1 MSLIVG
7 VLLILVPFIIGIIL
21 LVFFKFKA
29 DMVGTI
35 IFVVILILSI
45 FYFNTDWRIAFIVS
59 LAGIIKS
66 FPISLMVLTSIL
78 MMTYMEKTG
87 ALAKLVVSFKKIGG
101 GNQAF
106 QIMIINLAL
115 GTFLVSIGATPV
127 TMLPPVLAAMG
138 YSAFASVALPAIGYD
153 PLCTYA
159 LLAVPASFFAD
170 FMGISLV
177 ESGRAFSY
185 YMPLV
190 TLGIAMGMLWLAGGK
205 KLFFSKDGLLFGLVG
220 GLTAGGSAILVN
232 LVGLLPAEFFRNIAT
247 ALVSLTGVIAGIITG
262 GVLIIIALL
271 KKIKIVDSSVL
282 TAEEKEIDK
291 SMPLIKALSPWLFL
305 IVFVIITNL
314 IPPVYHFLHS
324 TISLTITLGE
334 ISINTA
340 IFSHA
345 YFWVLIA
352 TLCSIPILGKGKT
365 TTRVWLKR
373 SLRPVYAAAIFF
385 AIAYIIIYSGT
396 NYSNI
401 IMDGNVISTIWYK
414 ISTNNMINI
423 LALASAN
430 IFGNMYPLIVPFIG
444 LFAGFISGSETSA
457 IAIFTNYHAETAT
470 ALGISAL
477 AVGTANGVGGGLASV
492 LSPAKIQNAAAVID
506 KVGIEA
512 EVIRKTAPNPLL
524 MTLSVS
530 AICLCWANNYIW
542 WKWIIVFGIFALMLT
557 GILLFI
563 YFKNGKKRE
572 KKL

>member
-1 MSLIVG
+1 MSLAID
-7 VLLILVPFIIGIIL
+7 VLLILIPFFIGIVL
-21 LVFFKFKA
+21 LIFFKFKA

-35 IFVVILILSI
+35 IFVIVLLLSI
-45 FYFNTDWRIAFIVS
+45 FYFNTDWKVAFIVS

-78 MMTYMEKTG
+78 MMTYMQKTG

-115 GTFLVSIGATPV
+115 GTFLVSIGATPI

-159 LLAVPASFFAD
+159 LLAVPASVFAD
-170 FMGISLV
+170 FMGITLV

-205 KLFFSKDGLLFGLVG
+205 KLLFSKDGLLFGLIG
-220 GLTAGGSAILVN
+220 GLTAGMTALGAN
-232 LVGLLPAEFFRNIAT
+232 LLTLLPLGNSFAEV
-247 ALVSLTGVIAGIITG
+247 LVLLTGVIAGIVTAMS
-262 GVLIIIALL
+262 LIIVALI
-271 KKIKIVDSSVL
+271 KKIKIIDASVL
-282 TAEEKEIDK
+282 TDEEKKTDK
-291 SMPLIKALSPWLFL
+291 SMSLIKALSPWLFL
-305 IVFVIITNL
+305 IGFVMITNL
-314 IPPVYHFLHS
+314 IPPIYTFLHF
-324 TISLTITLGE
+324 SLPLAITLGE
-334 ISINTA
+334 ITINTA

-352 TLCSIPILGKGKT
+352 TVCSIPILGRGKQT
-365 TTRVWLKR
+365 MKVWIKR
-373 SLRPVYAAAIFF
+373 SFRPVYAAAIFF

-396 NYSNI
+396 RYSNI
-401 IMDGNVISTIWYK
+401 IMDGSIISQNWHK
-414 ISTNNMINI
+414 FSNNNMVNI
-423 LALASAN
+423 LALTSAAV
-430 IFGNMYPLIVPFIG
+430 FGNMYPLIAPFIG

-457 IAIFTNYHAETAT
+457 IAMFTNLHAETAA

-477 AVGTANGVGGGLASV
+477 AVGTANGIGGGLASV

-506 KVGIEA
+506 QVGIEG
-512 EVIRKTAPNPLL
+512 EVIKKTAPIAIL
-524 MTLSVS
+524 MTLSVA
-530 AICLCWANNYIW
+530 AICLCWANSYIW
-542 WKWIIVFGIFALMLT
+542 WKWIIVFGIFLT
-557 GILLFI
+557 VLVSLGLFI
-563 YFKNGKKRE
+563 YYRKE
-572 KKL
+572 KQK

>member
-1 MSLIVG
+1 MSIVVD
-7 VLLILVPFIIGIIL
+7 VLLILIPFFIGIIL
-21 LVFFKFKA
+21 LIFFKFKA

-35 IFVVILILSI
+35 IFVIILIVSI
-45 FYFNTDWRIAFIVS
+45 FYFNTDWKISFIVS

-78 MMTYMEKTG
+78 MMTYMQKTG

-138 YSAFASVALPAIGYD
+138 YSAFSSVALPAIGYD

-205 KLFFSKDGLLFGLVG
+205 KLLFSKDALLFGVVG
-220 GLTAGGSAILVN
+220 GLTAGCSAVLVN
-232 LVGLLPAEFFRNIAT
+232 MVGLLPLDFFRNIAT
-247 ALVSLTGVIAGIITG
+247 ALVPLTGVIAGLITG
-262 GVLIIIALL
+262 IVLVGIALL
-271 KKIKIVDSSVL
+271 KKIKIVDHSVL
-282 TAEEKEIDK
+282 TEEEKEIDK
-291 SMPLIKALSPWLFL
+291 SMPLAKALSPWLFL
-305 IVFVIITNL
+305 IVFVILTNL
-314 IPPVYHFLHS
+314 IPPVYQFLHTS
-324 TISLTITLGE
+324 VPLTINLGE
-334 ISINTA
+334 ITINTA

-352 TLCSIPILGKGKT
+352 TLCSIPILGRGKDT
-365 TTRVWLKR
+365 LNVWLKR
-373 SLRPVYAAAIFF
+373 SIRPVYAAAIFF

-396 NYSNI
+396 RYSTI
-401 IMDGNVISTIWYK
+401 IMDGSIISSIWYK
-414 ISTNNMINI
+414 VSNNNMINI
-423 LALASAN
+423 LAIASADV
-430 IFGNMYPLIVPFIG
+430 FGNMYPLIVPFIG

-457 IAIFTNYHAETAT
+457 IAMFTNYHAETAT

-506 KVGIEA
+506 QVGIEG
-512 EVIRKTAPNPLL
+512 EVIRKTAPIALL
-524 MTLSVS
+524 MTLSVA

-542 WKWIIVFGIFALMLT
+542 WKWIIVFSVFCLIVAA
-557 GILLFI
+557 ISLFI
-563 YFKNGKKRE
+563 YIRNGKKVDIY
-572 KKL
+572 

>member
-1 MSLIVG
+1 MSLAID
-7 VLLILVPFIIGIIL
+7 VLLILIPFFIGIVL
-21 LVFFKFKA
+21 LIFFKFKA

-35 IFVVILILSI
+35 IFVIVLLLSI
-45 FYFNTDWRIAFIVS
+45 FYFNTDWKVAFIVS

-78 MMTYMEKTG
+78 MMTYMQKTG

-115 GTFLVSIGATPV
+115 GTFLVSIGATPI

-159 LLAVPASFFAD
+159 LLAVPASVFAD
-170 FMGISLV
+170 FMGITLV

-205 KLFFSKDGLLFGLVG
+205 KLLFSKDGLLFGLIG
-220 GLTAGGSAILVN
+220 GLTAGMTALGAN
-232 LVGLLPAEFFRNIAT
+232 LLTLLPLGNSFAEV
-247 ALVSLTGVIAGIITG
+247 LVLLTGVIAGIVTAMS
-262 GVLIIIALL
+262 LIIVALI
-271 KKIKIVDSSVL
+271 KKIKIIDASVL
-282 TAEEKEIDK
+282 TDEEKKTDK
-291 SMPLIKALSPWLFL
+291 SMSLIKALSPWLFL
-305 IVFVIITNL
+305 IGFVMITNL
-314 IPPVYHFLHS
+314 IPPIYTFLHF
-324 TISLTITLGE
+324 SLPLAITLGE
-334 ISINTA
+334 ITINTA

-352 TLCSIPILGKGKT
+352 TVCSIPILGRGKKT
-365 TTRVWLKR
+365 MKVWIKR
-373 SLRPVYAAAIFF
+373 SFGPVYAAAIFF

-396 NYSNI
+396 RYSNI
-401 IMDGNVISTIWYK
+401 IMDGSIISQNWHK
-414 ISTNNMINI
+414 FSNNNMVNI
-423 LALASAN
+423 LALTSAAV
-430 IFGNMYPLIVPFIG
+430 FGNMYPLIAPFIG

-457 IAIFTNYHAETAT
+457 IAMFTNLHAETAA

-477 AVGTANGVGGGLASV
+477 AVGTANGIGGGLASV

-506 KVGIEA
+506 QVGIEG
-512 EVIRKTAPNPLL
+512 EVIKKTAPIAIL
-524 MTLSVS
+524 MTLSVA
-530 AICLCWANNYIW
+530 AICLCWANSYIW
-542 WKWIIVFGIFALMLT
+542 WKWIIVFGIFLT
-557 GILLFI
+557 VLVSLGLFI
-563 YFKNGKKRE
+563 YYRKE
-572 KKL
+572 KQK